1 MRASKHKRKRERQ
14 RRRFSQRPQPAVT
27 AKGAATTQVTHVKTA
42 GLFGALLAQPL
53 HSGGILAEVFR
64 ETQHT

>member
-14 RRRFSQRPQPAVT
+14 RRRYAQRPQ
-27 AKGAATTQVTHVKTA
+27 QVERPIVSPTA
-42 GLFGALLAQPL
+42 GIIGELARPAHAIAFAEAL
-53 HSGGILAEVFR
+53 S